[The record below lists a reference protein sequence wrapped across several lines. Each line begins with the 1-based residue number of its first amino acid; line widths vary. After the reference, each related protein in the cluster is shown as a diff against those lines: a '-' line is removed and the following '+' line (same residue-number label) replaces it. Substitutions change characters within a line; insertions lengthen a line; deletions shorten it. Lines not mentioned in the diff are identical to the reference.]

1 MFGTIEPSS
10 PAILEPD
17 QEMSMPTIDFTLDD
31 FRHVVREEATQV
43 LNDNFQRLFDRAFD
57 QAFGKAFGPAFDQ
70 AFQRSFKPAFDAAF
84 EPWAV
89 AIQTDFNQVHARL
102 DRLED
107 GIVEI
112 KTDIHDIKPDIKA
125 LKRSDRQQT
134 LDIADLRS
142 RII

>member
-1 MFGTIEPSS
+1 
-10 PAILEPD
+10 
-17 QEMSMPTIDFTLDD
+17 MSMPTIDFTLDD

-70 AFQRSFKPAFDAAF
+70 AFGKAFGPAFDQAFHRSFKPAFDAAF